1 MIRRLRK
8 RAGYCVLATILAVSG
23 CSHDR
28 SPVNCEGGLGVH
40 RTVTLK
46 AGSTPLAEQLQP
58 GEVVLTFDDGPDL
71 FRTRPVLDL
80 LASECT
86 QASFFLIGTQAEKHP
101 SIVRDILAHG
111 HTVGSHS
118 WSHPDLSKIP
128 LDQAL
133 VDIRRGHAAVKA
145 AAGQN
150 VAFFRFPFISA
161 TPDLYAAIAAD
172 GLIDVTVT
180 IDGQD
185 WTDLQAGQSAAI
197 IMSKL
202 EANQR
207 RGIVLLHDPYFR
219 SDERARFLLNS
230 LKTEGYR
237 VVAISCEGC

>member
-1 MIRRLRK
+1 MVAL
-8 RAGYCVLATILAVSG
+8 LAVSG

-80 LASECT
+80 LAGECT
-86 QASFFLIGTQAEKHP
+86 QASFFLIGVEAEKHP
-101 SIVRDILAHG
+101 NIVRDILAHG

-118 WSHPDLSKIP
+118 WSHPDLSKMP

-133 VDIRRGHAAVKA
+133 VDIRRGHAAVEA

-150 VAFFRFPFISA
+150 VAFFRFPFIAA
-161 TPDLYAAIAAD
+161 TPELYAAVAAD

-180 IDGQD
+180 TDGQD
-185 WTDLQAGQSAAI
+185 WTDLQPGQSAAT

-207 RGIVLLHDPYFR
+207 RGILLLHDPFPR
-219 SDERARFLLNS
+219 SDERTRTLLKS

-237 VVAISCEGC
+237 VVAITCDGCQP